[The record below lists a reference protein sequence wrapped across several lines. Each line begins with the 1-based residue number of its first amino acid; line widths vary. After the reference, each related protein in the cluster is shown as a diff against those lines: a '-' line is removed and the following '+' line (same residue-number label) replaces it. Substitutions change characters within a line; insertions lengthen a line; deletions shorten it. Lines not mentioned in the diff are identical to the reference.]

1 MYWSNQEIDYTLY
14 PPCCPDC
21 YELKWLDYDW
31 ETGLGYCIF
40 CGWYPDNGDVTVSSS
55 EAGEG

>member
-31 ETGLGYCIF
+31 ETGLGY
-40 CGWYPDNGDVTVSSS
+40 
-55 EAGEG
+55 